1 MLTDLYIYVNRR
13 VYLCN
18 ISLDG

>member
-1 MLTDLYIYVNRR
+1 MLTDLYIYVNRL
-13 VYLCN
+13 VYLCY

>member
-1 MLTDLYIYVNRR
+1 MLTDLYIYVNKR